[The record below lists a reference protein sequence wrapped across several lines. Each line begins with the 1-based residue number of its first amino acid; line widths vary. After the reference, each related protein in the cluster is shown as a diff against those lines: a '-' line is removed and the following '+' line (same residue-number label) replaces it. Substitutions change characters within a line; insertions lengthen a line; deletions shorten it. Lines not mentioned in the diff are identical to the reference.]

1 MVDAKHRRA
10 IEHEGRR
17 ERRSISKNG
26 TVSNF
31 GPCDCFAVLI
41 RLRSPDAVERV
52 TPRDYDASGVTQP
65 EGLKTRSVEAGFLAS
80 IASGRLGLGNN
91 SPPQLGHNPASFVS
105 VQSEQ
110 KVHSKE
116 QILASVESGGRSRLQ
131 HSHPGLSWSMADSC
145 FLDGSVL
152 SQYGIAKRL

>member
-1 MVDAKHRRA
+1 MPWSCGISLRPCAFALKILLIELLPIPFGEKA
-10 IEHEGRR
+10 I
-17 ERRSISKNG
+17 S
-26 TVSNF
+26 
-31 GPCDCFAVLI
+31 
-41 RLRSPDAVERV
+41 RLRRPSARLLGLDV

-65 EGLKTRSVEAGFLAS
+65 EGLKTRSVEAGFLGS

-91 SPPQLGHNPASFVS
+91 SPPQLGHVPASFVS
-105 VQSEQ
+105 VHSEQ

-145 FLDGSVL
+145 FLEGSVL
-152 SQYGIAKRL
+152 AGMASPR